1 MVKKMMEMDYRTTEE
16 IKKDQIIEETLRDVR
31 RTMENLY
38 KETKDLKEIEYL
50 QTRIKQIL
58 Q

>member
-1 MVKKMMEMDYRTTEE
+1 MMEMDYRTTEE